1 MPENSADFAPLA
13 KGERAALS
21 FAKDYCHGIEDLPG
35 MFEPGSCSGTTDI
48 DADTI
53 MTEKL
58 AALRCGLIVLQKQVP
73 LFEGAAGA
81 ALREEAAPLL
91 ELAAHFRRAS
101 YPGASSSRFAPF
113 LFSPEKPRAD
123 VSANLRATVGSVAK
137 NYTAGEPSFDTIFE
151 NGLDDVDANGTASD
165 SGIRLEGQALQDA
178 VAKAN
183 ELFGRLRQT
192 REIGLGIGEGGF
204 TDFYA
209 VPVFFVG
216 FLPSGRLG
224 GLLAAFI
231 D

>member
-1 MPENSADFAPLA
+1 MSDFSLLPE
-13 KGERAALS
+13 GELPALS
-21 FAKDYCHGIEDLPG
+21 FKKDYCHGIEDLPG
-35 MFEPGSCSGTTDI
+35 MLEPGACSGTTDV

-53 MTEKL
+53 MTETL
-58 AALRCGLIVLQKQVP
+58 AVLRCGLVVLRKQAA
-73 LFEGAAGA
+73 LFEGDAGA
-81 ALREEAAPLL
+81 APREEAAPLL

-113 LFSPEKPRAD
+113 LFQPDKPRAD

-137 NYTAGEPSFDTIFE
+137 NYAVGEPSFETIFA
-151 NGLDDVDANGTASD
+151 NGLDDVDADGAASD
-165 SGIRLEGQALQDA
+165 SGVRLEGEVLRAA
-178 VAKAN
+178 VAKAD

-192 REIGLGIGEGGF
+192 REIGLGMGEGGF

-216 FLPSGRLG
+216 FTAGGRLG